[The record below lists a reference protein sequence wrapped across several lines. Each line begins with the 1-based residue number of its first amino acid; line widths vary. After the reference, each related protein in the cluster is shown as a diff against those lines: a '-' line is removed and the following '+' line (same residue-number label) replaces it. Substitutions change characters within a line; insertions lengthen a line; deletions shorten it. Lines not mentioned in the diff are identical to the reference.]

1 MKLPQLIQL
10 FISSF
15 PQLIFCGT
23 AEQLLLRSKLL
34 VELKVPEGTDSPN
47 AAISLVDLDVSPLR
61 FPL

>member
-15 PQLIFCGT
+15 SLLIFCGT

-34 VELKVPEGTDSPN
+34 AELKVPEGTDSPN
-47 AAISLVDLDVSPLR
+47 GAISLVDLDVSHLL